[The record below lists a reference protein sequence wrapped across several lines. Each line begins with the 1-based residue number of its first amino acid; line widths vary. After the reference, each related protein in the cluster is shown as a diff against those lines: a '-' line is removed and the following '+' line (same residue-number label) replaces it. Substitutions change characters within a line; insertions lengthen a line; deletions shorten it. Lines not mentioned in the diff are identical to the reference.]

1 MSGRIF
7 AIFYALFIWFGTA
20 QIGYWLNKLS
30 RHVWPA
36 VLSGIFC
43 AVMGALPF
51 AGLYMP
57 VSGYARSRMIAVSNQ
72 WLAFFLPMTGLM
84 LAAFILRRIR
94 KHRTGYLYEPK
105 ASSCAVLLIVSC
117 SFCGL
122 ADLYGACN
130 AHTLHLTEYDI
141 DLSESS
147 KVHGQE
153 KIVLLSDLHLGVNGS
168 EKQLKETVDMVNAQ
182 NPDLIVCT
190 GDFFNNSYDGI
201 PDPDTQ
207 SAILAGMTARD
218 GKYAVYGNHD
228 VDEPLLCGVSM
239 AVQEPER
246 PEGLEQLLQNSRVT
260 MLEDETVTVGDL
272 QITGRKDEMHPGG
285 DGTRLGA
292 HALLRQTE
300 ADRPDIVLQHEPDE
314 FDTLAEA
321 GADLVLAGH
330 THGGQIFPGKYFSA
344 MAHENVYGLK
354 KLHGIDTIV
363 TSGAGYYGA
372 PVRIGSISEIVVIN
386 LTY

>member
-1 MSGRIF
+1 
-7 AIFYALFIWFGTA
+7 
-20 QIGYWLNKLS
+20 
-30 RHVWPA
+30 
-36 VLSGIFC
+36 
-43 AVMGALPF
+43 
-51 AGLYMP
+51 
-57 VSGYARSRMIAVSNQ
+57 
-72 WLAFFLPMTGLM
+72 
-84 LAAFILRRIR
+84 
-94 KHRTGYLYEPK
+94 
-105 ASSCAVLLIVSC
+105 
-117 SFCGL
+117 
-122 ADLYGACN
+122 
-130 AHTLHLTEYDI
+130 
-141 DLSESS
+141 
-147 KVHGQE
+147 
-153 KIVLLSDLHLGVNGS
+153 
-168 EKQLKETVDMVNAQ
+168 
-182 NPDLIVCT
+182 
-190 GDFFNNSYDGI
+190 
-201 PDPDTQ
+201 
-207 SAILAGMTARD
+207 MTARD

-246 PEGLEQLLQNSRVT
+246 PKEMEQFLQNSGFT